1 MAKYAIGFDLDN
13 SAMKTAG
20 LSKSQIVAVYQ
31 KELPKALSA
40 CGFTMHLQG
49 SLYATGDTEDPLTSV
64 IKLQGE
70 LKTHAPTFCKYVS
83 RVHVF
88 RMEDWSDVTPLIT
101 GNEARP
107 MTNDDL
113 PLID

>member
-13 SAMKTAG
+13 KAMKAAKLT
-20 LSKSQIVAVYQ
+20 KSQIVAVYQ
-31 KELPKALSA
+31 KELPKALDA

-49 SLYATGDTEDPLTSV
+49 SLYATGDSEDPLASV
-64 IKLQGE
+64 IQLQSA
-70 LKTHAPTFCKYVS
+70 LKAHAPTFCKYVS

-101 GNEARP
+101 GSPARP
-107 MTNDDL
+107 MTADDV
-113 PLID
+113 PIID